1 MTTLYSLPSCG
12 ICHMI
17 KTKLEQKQIPFEE
30 KSFSEIAEK
39 LKIDHAPVLMVELSD
54 IEKVYI
60 YSPVEMVAW
69 INQQ

>member
-39 LKIDHAPVLMVELSD
+39 LNIDHAPVLMVELND